1 MLKRYLP
8 FLIIGAVLLIA
19 IVGGVVWFRSERQQ
33 PTIATNTTTEVAADP
48 GHVRGEA
55 NAPVTLEEFGDFQCP
70 PCGRLYPDLKKIEAD
85 YGTRLRVVFRNFP
98 LMQMHKHA
106 LEAAHAA
113 EAAALQ
119 GKFWEMHDML
129 YENQKDWSEAEN
141 VRPIFLQYAR
151 TLGLS
156 VESFD
161 RDMDSTQVSRSIIN
175 DLRRGETLQVKA
187 TPTILV
193 NGHEVPYS
201 ATFSDDI
208 RAAINAAAAG
218 K

>member
-8 FLIIGAVLLIA
+8 FLIIGAVLFIA
-19 IVGGVVWFRSERQQ
+19 IVGGVVWFRWQRPQ
-33 PTIATNTTTEVAADP
+33 PTVTNSPTTETAVDP

-85 YGTRLRVVFRNFP
+85 YGPRLRVVFRNFP

-113 EAAALQ
+113 EAASLQ

-129 YENQKDWSEAEN
+129 YENQQQWSEAEN

-151 TLGLS
+151 TIGLN
-156 VESFD
+156 VETFD

-187 TPTILV
+187 TPTVIV
-193 NGHEVPYS
+193 NGREVLYT

-208 RAAINAAAAG
+208 RAAINAAPTG